1 MGTRARRASMVVDG
15 GVVKELNLEAPGKL
29 EVSTAEA
36 TLCQL

>member
-1 MGTRARRASMVVDG
+1 MGTRARRASLIAED

-29 EVSTAEA
+29 EVSTADA